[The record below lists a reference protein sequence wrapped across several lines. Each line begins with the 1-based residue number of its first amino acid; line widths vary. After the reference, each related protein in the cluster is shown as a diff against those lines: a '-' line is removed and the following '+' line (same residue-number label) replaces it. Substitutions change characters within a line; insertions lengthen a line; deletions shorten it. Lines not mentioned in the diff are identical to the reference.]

1 MMRLLH
7 VVVFLVVS
15 ILVSDRDGQGGVFK
29 VMRMIVFS
37 VFSRL
42 SFFPQLFGQVKGCL
56 Y

>member
-42 SFFPQLFGQVKGCL
+42 CFFPQLFGQVKGCL